1 MIDFNQDEIQEKLRE
16 KSCFYSALFSVC
28 VSERIFVLYEYFCS
42 KTKASEA
49 APLRSILDNI
59 WDMLESMEVD
69 KEHLRDL
76 LSECDSLIPHTEEIS
91 DESVSY
97 GLDSAAAVYSALMC
111 LQDERKHP
119 NYASDAARFSL
130 DSAAR
135 MIELESSSIVFT

>member
-1 MIDFNQDEIQEKLRE
+1 
-16 KSCFYSALFSVC
+16 
-28 VSERIFVLYEYFCS
+28 
-42 KTKASEA
+42 
-49 APLRSILDNI
+49 
-59 WDMLESMEVD
+59 MLESMEVD

-135 MIELESSSIVFT
+135 MIELESSSIVFTKKLQMDIQQHSVRIKELEYQFLDLDLILTGEYTSDLVTFLKERAIKNRDLFKLT